1 MMSPGGWRLRLNMRL
16 ATQGP
21 KEYDEDDLAFL
32 AKKKEEEKALAA
44 LREKAGQKGSSMAQG
59 AGLKK
64 SGKK

>member
-1 MMSPGGWRLRLNMRL
+1 MHL
-16 ATQGP
+16 ASQGP